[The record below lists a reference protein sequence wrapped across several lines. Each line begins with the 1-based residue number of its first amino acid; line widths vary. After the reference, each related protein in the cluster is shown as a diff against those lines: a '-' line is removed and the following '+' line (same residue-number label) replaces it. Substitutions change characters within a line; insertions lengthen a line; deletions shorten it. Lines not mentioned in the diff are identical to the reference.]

1 LTSADRPTLRLKPG
15 VRSKALA
22 GHPWILKSEIEAVP
36 GKEWSGQSLV
46 ATGEQGQ
53 LIGTGFYTEGARV
66 AWRRFRNDIG
76 DFDASFVEKALQ
88 LALEKRKGTPSRRIV
103 WSEVD
108 SMPGL
113 VLDQYGKYLVAQI
126 TTEGM
131 ERNWELVRTTAVKLL
146 QPEGIW
152 IRRDASGRKLEGME
166 IVPGEA
172 FGTVP
177 QKSVLVE
184 IAEMEVWVDLRAGQ
198 KTGTYLD
205 QQENY
210 GIVAQESRGR
220 KVLDLFCHNGGFALR
235 SARAGAIAV
244 TGVDSSRPSLDLA
257 RQSADHHGLKIRWAQ
272 EDVTRFLRTCR
283 KGEFDLLILDPP
295 GLVKSRDSAG
305 AGIRVMAE
313 LHRSSMKVL
322 AKGGLLAT
330 FSCSHRVGSEELLG
344 MVKQVAKE
352 EARVLQIKTTLTQSS
367 DHPVDPAFS
376 ESRYLSGFLLEVK

>member
-1 LTSADRPTLRLKPG
+1 MTDSDRGALRLKPG
-15 VRSKALA
+15 GRSKALA
-22 GHPWILKSEIEAVP
+22 GHPWILKSEIDTEP
-36 GKEWSGQSLV
+36 GKEWSGRSVV
-46 ATGEQGQ
+46 AAGEHGE
-53 LIGTGFYTEGARV
+53 LLGTGFYREGARV
-66 AWRRFRNDIG
+66 AWRRFRKDIG
-76 DFDASFVEKALQ
+76 DFDANFVEKALQ
-88 LALEKRKGTPSRRIV
+88 VAVQKRKGTPARRIV
-103 WSEVD
+103 WSETD

-113 VLDQYGKYLVAQI
+113 VLDQYGNYLVAQI

-131 ERNWELVRTTAVKLL
+131 EKNWELVRTAALKLL

-152 IRRDASGRKLEGME
+152 IRRDASGRKLEGLE
-166 IVPGEA
+166 ILQGEA

-177 QKSVLVE
+177 EKPILVE
-184 IAEMEVWVDLRAGQ
+184 IGGMEVWVDLRSGQ

-235 SARAGAIAV
+235 SAKAGASEV
-244 TGVDSSRPSLDLA
+244 TGVDSSRPSLELA
-257 RQSADHHGLKIRWAQ
+257 RQSAEHHGLKVRWAQ

-283 KGEFDLLILDPP
+283 KGDYDLVILDPP
-295 GLVKSRDSAG
+295 GLVKSRESAE
-305 AGIRVMAE
+305 AGTKLMVE
-313 LHRSSMKVL
+313 LHRNSMKVL
-322 AKGGLLAT
+322 ARGGLLAT

-352 EARVLQIKTTLTQSS
+352 EGRVVQIKTTLGQSS
-367 DHPVDPAFS
+367 DHPMDPAFP

>member
-1 LTSADRPTLRLKPG
+1 LTSVDRPTLRLKPG

-22 GHPWILKSEIEAVP
+22 GHPWILKSEIEAEP
-36 GKEWSGQSLV
+36 GKESSGQSVV

-66 AWRRFRNDIG
+66 AWRRFRKDIG
-76 DFDASFVEKALQ
+76 DFDASFVEKGLRLALQ
-88 LALEKRKGTPSRRIV
+88 KRKARPSRRIV

-177 QKSVLVE
+177 QKPVLVE

-210 GIVAQESRGR
+210 GLVAKESRGR

-244 TGVDSSRPSLDLA
+244 TGVDSSRPSLELA
-257 RQSADHHGLKIRWAQ
+257 RQSAEHHGLKIRWAQ

-283 KGEFDLLILDPP
+283 KGEFDLVILDPP

>member
-1 LTSADRPTLRLKPG
+1 
-15 VRSKALA
+15 LA
-22 GHPWILKSEIEAVP
+22 GHPWILKSEIEAEP
-36 GKEWSGQSLV
+36 GKESSGQSVV

-66 AWRRFRNDIG
+66 AWRRFRKDIG

-88 LALEKRKGTPSRRIV
+88 LALQKRKATPSRRIV

-131 ERNWELVRTTAVKLL
+131 ERNWELVRTAAEKLL

-166 IVPGEA
+166 IMPGEV

-177 QKSVLVE
+177 EKPVLVE

-210 GIVAQESRGR
+210 GIVAQDSRGR

-257 RQSADHHGLKIRWAQ
+257 RQSAEHHGLKIRWAQ
-272 EDVTRFLRTCR
+272 EDVTRFLRACR
-283 KGEFDLLILDPP
+283 KGEFDLVILDPP
-295 GLVKSRDSAG
+295 GLVKSRDSAD

-313 LHRSSMKVL
+313 LHRNSMKVL

-352 EARVLQIKTTLTQSS
+352 EGRVLQIKTTLAQSS

-376 ESRYLSGFLLEVK
+376 ESRYLSGFLLEVA

>member
-22 GHPWILKSEIEAVP
+22 GHPWILKSEIEVEL
-36 GKEWSGQSLV
+36 GKEWSGQSVV
-46 ATGEQGQ
+46 ATGDQGQ

-76 DFDASFVEKALQ
+76 DFDAGFVEKALQ
-88 LALEKRKGTPSRRIV
+88 SGLQKRKATPARRIV
-103 WSEVD
+103 WSEAD

-131 ERNWELVRTTAVKLL
+131 ERNWELVRTAAEKLL

-172 FGTVP
+172 FRTVP
-177 QKSVLVE
+177 ETPILVE

-257 RQSADHHGLKIRWAQ
+257 RQSAEHHGLKIRWAQ

-283 KGEFDLLILDPP
+283 KGEYDLVILDPP
-295 GLVKSRDSAG
+295 GLVKSRDSAD

-313 LHRSSMKVL
+313 LHRNSMRVL
-322 AKGGLLAT
+322 ARGGLLAT
-330 FSCSHRVGSEELLG
+330 FSCSHRVGSGELLG

-352 EARVLQIKTTLTQSS
+352 EGRVLQIKTTLAQSS

>member
-1 LTSADRPTLRLKPG
+1 MTSADRPTLRLKPG

-22 GHPWILKSEIEAVP
+22 GHPWILKSEIEAEP
-36 GKEWSGQSLV
+36 GKESSGQSVV

-66 AWRRFRNDIG
+66 AWRRFRKDIG
-76 DFDASFVEKALQ
+76 DFDVSFVEKALQ
-88 LALEKRKGTPSRRIV
+88 LAIEKRKGTPSRRLV

-177 QKSVLVE
+177 ETPVLVK
-184 IAEMEVWVDLRAGQ
+184 IAEIEAWVDLRAGQ

-257 RQSADHHGLKIRWAQ
+257 RRSAEHHGLNIRWAQ

-283 KGEFDLLILDPP
+283 KGEFDLVILDPP
-295 GLVKSRDSAG
+295 GLVKSRDSAD
-305 AGIRVMAE
+305 AGIKVMAE

-352 EARVLQIKTTLTQSS
+352 EGRVLQIKTTLTQSS

-376 ESRYLSGFLLEVK
+376 ESRYLSGFLLEVA

>member
-1 LTSADRPTLRLKPG
+1 LTSVDRPTLRLKPG

-22 GHPWILKSEIEAVP
+22 GHPWILKSEIEAEP
-36 GKEWSGQSLV
+36 GKESSGQSVV

-53 LIGTGFYTEGARV
+53 LIGTGFYTVGARV
-66 AWRRFRNDIG
+66 AWRRFRKDIG
-76 DFDASFVEKALQ
+76 DFDADFVEKALQ
-88 LALEKRKGTPSRRIV
+88 LALQKRKGTPSRRIV

-113 VLDQYGKYLVAQI
+113 VLDQYGKHLVAQI

-131 ERNWELVRTTAVKLL
+131 EKNWELVRSAAEKFL

-177 QKSVLVE
+177 EKPVLVE

-220 KVLDLFCHNGGFALR
+220 KVLDLFCHTGGFALR

-244 TGVDSSRPSLDLA
+244 TGVDSSRPSLELA
-257 RQSADHHGLKIRWAQ
+257 RQSAEYNGLKIRWAQ

-283 KGEFDLLILDPP
+283 KGEFDLVILDPP
-295 GLVKSRDSAG
+295 GLVKSRDSAD

-313 LHRSSMKVL
+313 LHRNSMRVL
-322 AKGGLLAT
+322 TRGGLLAT

-352 EARVLQIKTTLTQSS
+352 EGRVLQIKTTLAQSS

-376 ESRYLSGFLLEVK
+376 ESRYLSGFLLEVT

>member
-220 KVLDLFCHNGGFALR
+220 KVLDLFCHNGGFALH
-235 SARAGAIAV
+235 SARAGAIEV

-257 RQSADHHGLKIRWAQ
+257 RQSAEHHGFKIRWAQ

-352 EARVLQIKTTLTQSS
+352 EGRVLQIKTTLTQSS

>member
-1 LTSADRPTLRLKPG
+1 MTSTDRPTLRLKPG

-22 GHPWILKSEIEAVP
+22 GHPWILKSEIEAEP
-36 GKEWSGQSLV
+36 GKESSGQSVV

-53 LIGTGFYTEGARV
+53 LIGTGFYTEGVRV
-66 AWRRFRNDIG
+66 AWRRFRKDIG
-76 DFDASFVEKALQ
+76 DFDASFVERALQ
-88 LALEKRKGTPSRRIV
+88 LALEKRKGSPSRRIV

-131 ERNWELVRTTAVKLL
+131 ERNWELARTTAVKLL

-177 QKSVLVE
+177 ETPVLVE

-220 KVLDLFCHNGGFALR
+220 KVLDLFCHNGGFALH
-235 SARAGAIAV
+235 SARAGAIEV
-244 TGVDSSRPSLDLA
+244 TGVDSSRPSLELA

-283 KGEFDLLILDPP
+283 KGEFDLVILDPP

-352 EARVLQIKTTLTQSS
+352 EGRVLQIKTTLTQSS

>member
-1 LTSADRPTLRLKPG
+1 MTSVDRPTLRLKPG

-22 GHPWILKSEIEAVP
+22 GHPWILKSEIEAEP
-36 GKEWSGQSLV
+36 GKEWSGQSVV

-66 AWRRFRNDIG
+66 AWRKFRKEIG
-76 DFDASFVEKALQ
+76 DFDASFVERALQ
-88 LALEKRKGTPSRRIV
+88 LALEKRKRTPSRRIV

-131 ERNWELVRTTAVKLL
+131 ERNWELVRTAAEKIL

-172 FGTVP
+172 FGAVP
-177 QKSVLVE
+177 ETPVLVK

-220 KVLDLFCHNGGFALR
+220 KVLDLFCHNGGFALH

-244 TGVDSSRPSLDLA
+244 TGVDSSRPSLELA
-257 RQSADHHGLKIRWAQ
+257 RQSAEHHGLKIRWAQ

-283 KGEFDLLILDPP
+283 KGEFDLVILDPP

-322 AKGGLLAT
+322 ARGGLLAT

-344 MVKQVAKE
+344 MVQQVAKE
-352 EARVLQIKTTLTQSS
+352 EGRVLQIKTTLTQSS
-367 DHPVDPAFS
+367 DHPVDPAF
-376 ESRYLSGFLLEVK
+376 LKVAI

>member
-1 LTSADRPTLRLKPG
+1 MTSADRPTLRLKPG

-166 IVPGEA
+166 ILPCEA

-257 RQSADHHGLKIRWAQ
+257 RQSAEHHGFKIRWAQ

-283 KGEFDLLILDPP
+283 KGEFDLVILDPP

-352 EARVLQIKTTLTQSS
+352 EGRVLQIKTTLTQSS

>member
-1 LTSADRPTLRLKPG
+1 
-15 VRSKALA
+15 
-22 GHPWILKSEIEAVP
+22 
-36 GKEWSGQSLV
+36 
-46 ATGEQGQ
+46 
-53 LIGTGFYTEGARV
+53 
-66 AWRRFRNDIG
+66 
-76 DFDASFVEKALQ
+76 
-88 LALEKRKGTPSRRIV
+88 
-103 WSEVD
+103 
-108 SMPGL
+108 MPGL

-131 ERNWELVRTTAVKLL
+131 ERNWELVRTAAVKLL

-177 QKSVLVE
+177 EKPVLVK

-257 RQSADHHGLKIRWAQ
+257 RQSAEHHGFKIRWAQ

-283 KGEFDLLILDPP
+283 KGEFDLVILDPP
-295 GLVKSRDSAG
+295 GLVKSRDSAD
-305 AGIRVMAE
+305 AGIKVMAE

-322 AKGGLLAT
+322 ARGGLLTT

-352 EARVLQIKTTLTQSS
+352 EGRVLQIKTTLTQSS
-367 DHPVDPAFS
+367 DHPVEPAFS

>member
-22 GHPWILKSEIEAVP
+22 GHPWILGSEIEAEP
-36 GKEWSGQSLV
+36 GKECSGQSVV

-53 LIGTGFYTEGARV
+53 LIGTGFYTEGVRV
-66 AWRRFRNDIG
+66 AWRRFRKDIG
-76 DFDASFVEKALQ
+76 DFDASFVERALQ
-88 LALEKRKGTPSRRIV
+88 LALEKRKGSPSRRIV

-146 QPEGIW
+146 QPVGIW

-166 IVPGEA
+166 IVPGKA

-177 QKSVLVE
+177 ETPVLVK

-220 KVLDLFCHNGGFALR
+220 KVLDLFCHNGGFALH
-235 SARAGAIAV
+235 SARAGAIEV
-244 TGVDSSRPSLDLA
+244 TGVDSSRPSLELA

-283 KGEFDLLILDPP
+283 KGEYDLVILDPP
-295 GLVKSRDSAG
+295 GLVKSRDSAD

-352 EARVLQIKTTLTQSS
+352 EGRVLQIKTTLTQSS

>member
-257 RQSADHHGLKIRWAQ
+257 RQSAEHHGFKIRWAQ

-352 EARVLQIKTTLTQSS
+352 EGRVLQIKTTLTQSS

>member
-1 LTSADRPTLRLKPG
+1 MTSADRPTLRLKPG

-22 GHPWILKSEIEAVP
+22 GHPWILKSEIEAEP
-36 GKEWSGQSLV
+36 GKESSGQSVV

-66 AWRRFRNDIG
+66 AWRRFRKDIG
-76 DFDASFVEKALQ
+76 DFDADFVEKALQ
-88 LALEKRKGTPSRRIV
+88 LALQKRKGTPSRRIV

-113 VLDQYGKYLVAQI
+113 VLDQYGKHLVAQI

-131 ERNWELVRTTAVKLL
+131 EKNWELVRTAAEKFL

-166 IVPGEA
+166 IEPGEA

-177 QKSVLVE
+177 EKPVLVE

-220 KVLDLFCHNGGFALR
+220 KVLDLFCHTGGFALR

-244 TGVDSSRPSLDLA
+244 TGVDSSRPSLELA
-257 RQSADHHGLKIRWAQ
+257 RQSAEYNGLKIRWAQ

-283 KGEFDLLILDPP
+283 KGEFDLVILDPP
-295 GLVKSRDSAG
+295 GLVKSRDSAD

-313 LHRSSMKVL
+313 LHRNSMKVL
-322 AKGGLLAT
+322 ARGGLLAT
-330 FSCSHRVGSEELLG
+330 FSCSHRVGSGELLG

-352 EARVLQIKTTLTQSS
+352 EGRVLQIKTTLAQSS
-367 DHPVDPAFS
+367 DHPVDPVFS

>member
-1 LTSADRPTLRLKPG
+1 LTSVDRPTLRLKPG

-22 GHPWILKSEIEAVP
+22 GHPWILKSEIETEP
-36 GKEWSGQSLV
+36 GKESSGQSVV

-66 AWRRFRNDIG
+66 AWRRFRKDIG

-88 LALEKRKGTPSRRIV
+88 LALQKRKGTPSRRLV

-177 QKSVLVE
+177 ETPVLVK
-184 IAEMEVWVDLRAGQ
+184 IAEIEAWVDLRAGQ

-257 RQSADHHGLKIRWAQ
+257 RRSAEHHGLNIRWAQ

-283 KGEFDLLILDPP
+283 KGEFDLVILDPP
-295 GLVKSRDSAG
+295 GLVKSRDSAD
-305 AGIRVMAE
+305 AGIKVMAE

-352 EARVLQIKTTLTQSS
+352 EGRVLQIKTTLTQSS

-376 ESRYLSGFLLEVK
+376 ESRYLSGFLLEVA

>member
-1 LTSADRPTLRLKPG
+1 MTSVDRPTLRLKPG

-22 GHPWILKSEIEAVP
+22 GHPWILKSEIEAEP
-36 GKEWSGQSLV
+36 GKESSGQSVV

-66 AWRRFRNDIG
+66 AWRRFRKDIG

-88 LALEKRKGTPSRRIV
+88 LALEKRKGTPSRRII

-108 SMPGL
+108 SIPGL

-177 QKSVLVE
+177 ETPVLVK

-210 GIVAQESRGR
+210 GIVAQGSRGR

-257 RQSADHHGLKIRWAQ
+257 RQSAEHHGLKIRWAQ

-283 KGEFDLLILDPP
+283 KGEFDLVILDPP
-295 GLVKSRDSAG
+295 GLVKSRDSAD
-305 AGIRVMAE
+305 AGIKVMAE

-352 EARVLQIKTTLTQSS
+352 EGRVLQIKTTLTQSS

>member
-1 LTSADRPTLRLKPG
+1 MTSVDRPTLRLKPG

-22 GHPWILKSEIEAVP
+22 GHPWILKSEIEAEP
-36 GKEWSGQSLV
+36 GKESSGQSVV
-46 ATGEQGQ
+46 ATSEQGQ
-53 LIGTGFYTEGARV
+53 LIGTGFYTEGVRV
-66 AWRRFRNDIG
+66 AWRRFRKDIG
-76 DFDASFVEKALQ
+76 DFDANFVEKALQ
-88 LALEKRKGTPSRRIV
+88 LALEKRKVAPSRRIV

-131 ERNWELVRTTAVKLL
+131 ERNWELVRTAAVKLL

-177 QKSVLVE
+177 ETPVLVK

-220 KVLDLFCHNGGFALR
+220 KVLDLFCHNGGFALH
-235 SARAGAIAV
+235 SARAGAIEV
-244 TGVDSSRPSLDLA
+244 TGVDSSRPSLELA
-257 RQSADHHGLKIRWAQ
+257 RQSADHYGLKIRWAQ

-283 KGEFDLLILDPP
+283 KGEFDLVILDPP

-352 EARVLQIKTTLTQSS
+352 EGRVLQIKTTLTQSS

>member
-22 GHPWILKSEIEAVP
+22 GHPWILKSEIEAEP
-36 GKEWSGQSLV
+36 GKESSGQSVV

-66 AWRRFRNDIG
+66 AWRRFRKDIG
-76 DFDASFVEKALQ
+76 DFDADFVEKALQ
-88 LALEKRKGTPSRRIV
+88 LALQKRKGTPSRRIV

-113 VLDQYGKYLVAQI
+113 VLDQYGKHLVAQI

-131 ERNWELVRTTAVKLL
+131 EKNWELVRTAAEKFL

-166 IVPGEA
+166 IEPGEA

-177 QKSVLVE
+177 EKPVLVE

-220 KVLDLFCHNGGFALR
+220 KVLDLFCHTGGFALR

-244 TGVDSSRPSLDLA
+244 TGVDSSRPSLELA
-257 RQSADHHGLKIRWAQ
+257 RQSAEYNGLKIRWAQ

-283 KGEFDLLILDPP
+283 KGEFDLVILDPP
-295 GLVKSRDSAG
+295 GLVKSRDSAD

-313 LHRSSMKVL
+313 LHRNSMKVL
-322 AKGGLLAT
+322 ARGGLLAT
-330 FSCSHRVGSEELLG
+330 FSCSHRVGSGELLG

-352 EARVLQIKTTLTQSS
+352 EGRVLQIKTTLAQSS
-367 DHPVDPAFS
+367 DHPVDPVFS

>member
-1 LTSADRPTLRLKPG
+1 MTSADRPTLRLKPG

-257 RQSADHHGLKIRWAQ
+257 RQSAEHHGFKIRWAQ

-283 KGEFDLLILDPP
+283 KGEFDLVILDPP

-352 EARVLQIKTTLTQSS
+352 EGRVLQIKTTLTQSS

>member
-1 LTSADRPTLRLKPG
+1 LTSVDRPTLRLKPG

-22 GHPWILKSEIEAVP
+22 GHPWILKSEIEAEL
-36 GKEWSGQSLV
+36 GKEWSGQSVV

-53 LIGTGFYTEGARV
+53 LIGAGFYTKGARV
-66 AWRRFRNDIG
+66 AWRRFRKDIG

-88 LALEKRKGTPSRRIV
+88 LALQKRKGTPSRRIV

-126 TTEGM
+126 TTEGV

-177 QKSVLVE
+177 QKPVLVE

-210 GIVAQESRGR
+210 GLVAKESRGR

-244 TGVDSSRPSLDLA
+244 TGVDSSRPSLELA
-257 RQSADHHGLKIRWAQ
+257 RQSAEHHGLKIRWAQ

-283 KGEFDLLILDPP
+283 KGEFDLVILDPP

-352 EARVLQIKTTLTQSS
+352 EGRVLQIKTTLTQSS

>member
-1 LTSADRPTLRLKPG
+1 MTSVDRPTLRLKPG

-22 GHPWILKSEIEAVP
+22 GHPWILKSEIEAEL
-36 GKEWSGQSLV
+36 GKEWSGQSVV

-53 LIGTGFYTEGARV
+53 LIGTGFYPEGARV
-66 AWRRFRNDIG
+66 AWRRFRKDVG
-76 DFDASFVEKALQ
+76 DFDAGFVEKALQ
-88 LALEKRKGTPSRRIV
+88 LALQKRKATPARRIV
-103 WSEVD
+103 WSEAD

-131 ERNWELVRTTAVKLL
+131 ERNWELVRAVAEKIL

-166 IVPGEA
+166 ILPGEA
-172 FGTVP
+172 VGTVP
-177 QKSVLVE
+177 EKPILVE

-210 GIVAQESRGR
+210 GIVAQESKGR
-220 KVLDLFCHNGGFALR
+220 KVLDLFCHTGGFALR
-235 SARAGAIAV
+235 SARAGAIEV
-244 TGVDSSRPSLDLA
+244 TGVDSSRPSLELA
-257 RQSADHHGLKIRWAQ
+257 RQSAEHHGLKVRWAQ

-283 KGEFDLLILDPP
+283 KGEYDLVILDPP
-295 GLVKSRDSAG
+295 GLVKSRDSAEG
-305 AGIRVMAE
+305 GTRVMAE

-322 AKGGLLAT
+322 ARGGLLAT

-352 EARVLQIKTTLTQSS
+352 EGRVLQIKTTLGQSS

>member
-1 LTSADRPTLRLKPG
+1 MTSVDRPTLRLKPG

-22 GHPWILKSEIEAVP
+22 GHPWILKSEIEAEL
-36 GKEWSGQSLV
+36 GKEWSGQSVV
-46 ATGEQGQ
+46 ATGDQGQ

-66 AWRRFRNDIG
+66 AWRRFRKDIG
-76 DFDASFVEKALQ
+76 DFDAGFVGKALQ
-88 LALEKRKGTPSRRIV
+88 TALQKRKATPARRIV
-103 WSEVD
+103 WSEAD

-131 ERNWELVRTTAVKLL
+131 ERNWELVRSAEDKLL
-146 QPEGIW
+146 QPEGVW
-152 IRRDASGRKLEGME
+152 IRRDASGRKLEEME
-166 IVPGEA
+166 ILPGEA

-177 QKSVLVE
+177 EKPVLVE

-220 KVLDLFCHNGGFALR
+220 KVLDLFCHTGGFALR

-244 TGVDSSRPSLDLA
+244 TGVDSSRPSLELA
-257 RQSADHHGLKIRWAQ
+257 RQSAEYNGLKIRWAQ

-283 KGEFDLLILDPP
+283 KGEFDLVILDPP
-295 GLVKSRDSAG
+295 GLVKSRDSAD

-313 LHRSSMKVL
+313 LHRNSMRVL
-322 AKGGLLAT
+322 ARGGLLAT
-330 FSCSHRVGSEELLG
+330 FSCSHRVGSGELLG

-352 EARVLQIKTTLTQSS
+352 EGRVLQIKTTLAQSS